1 MSYFLL
7 ISLQLINKL
16 LDGVLNKFAFF
27 VIIRDL
33 IYVNTTCSTPEKMA
47 LTLLD
52 YLFTRETLAVSNL
65 SGKSKLG
72 KKKLDPLMVSFV
84 LYVWI

>member
-1 MSYFLL
+1 MVC
-7 ISLQLINKL
+7 IKQLHCS
-16 LDGVLNKFAFF
+16 
-27 VIIRDL
+27 RDL
-33 IYVNTTCSTPEKMA
+33 IYVNTTCATPEKMA

-72 KKKLDPLMVSFV
+72 KKKLDPLMVRIMKLDF
-84 LYVWI
+84 YIARQ